1 MSIKNWTAY
10 KTRRV
15 ECVVRRGYIVRTI
28 IDVLDDED
36 GDPQSSSDSVVSSLV
51 AELLLLAE
59 EVCVARDRLDT
70 ALKLY
75 AEGRDVSYNIID
87 NHELHEDE
95 IELRLANH
103 RELYEKIYQR
113 LCDFAVTPD

>member
-1 MSIKNWTAY
+1 M
-10 KTRRV
+10 
-15 ECVVRRGYIVRTI
+15 RTI

-36 GDPQSSSDSVVSSLV
+36 GHPQSSSDSVVSSLV

-70 ALKLY
+70 ALKLS
-75 AEGRDVSYNIID
+75 AEGRDVSLNTID
-87 NHELHEDE
+87 NYELYEDE

-103 RELYEKIYQR
+103 REFYEKIYQR
-113 LCDFAVTPD
+113 LSDLAVAPD